1 MGGCRGVLPD
11 LTCWRFCHGLS
22 SLAAE
27 GGGELG
33 QIGDDAVDA
42 GKSGGVGIGEG
53 LDAAV
58 GLAGV
63 LAGPLGEADEEALVG
78 GEAVYRFE
86 AVAGLKIGGFG
97 RLLPGDVG
105 DEGSAE
111 VGYVLSAGELAVD
124 VDVVDDYVGGELV
137 AEAVDAVLEA
147 FGVVLRP
154 PVLEVALG
162 VELAALVV
170 KGVGELV
177 ADGGAGVAVVG
188 GVVDAGVV
196 EGRLEDSGGKVDV
209 VHLRVV
215 VGVDGRR

>member
-11 LTCWRFCHGLS
+11 LTCLRFCHGLS

-42 GKSGGVGIGEG
+42 GESGGVGIGEG

-78 GEAVYRFE
+78 GEAVY
-86 AVAGLKIGGFG
+86 GLKIGGFG

-111 VGYVLSAGELAVD
+111 VGYVFSAGELAVD
-124 VDVVDDYVGGELV
+124 VDVVDDDVGGELV

-170 KGVGELV
+170 EGVGELV

-188 GVVDAGVV
+188 GVVDAG
-196 EGRLEDSGGKVDV
+196 
-209 VHLRVV
+209 
-215 VGVDGRR
+215 